1 MSSLVSVGIDVGTT
15 TSQVVVSDLKVTNTA
30 RPGFMPQLD
39 VTESVVRHQSEPI
52 ITPLV
57 NPTEVDVQQLR
68 AFVLGEYAKAGIKPE
83 DVETGAVIITGETA
97 RKDNAAAILAGLS
110 EMAGDFVVSVA
121 GPNLESSIAGRGSG
135 ACAYSSEYFT
145 TVVNVDIG
153 GGSANAAV
161 FTAGKHITSAASMVG
176 GRQLTMDPATGKV
189 LHINPP
195 GEAIIADLGLTIA
208 LGQVPD
214 LGELR
219 RFCDEMAEVVA
230 DLVLGEPHRLGNA
243 VQLTPPYTLPSPPKA
258 VFISGGVGYL
268 LDTDHGPYTLEHI
281 CRYGDVGP
289 LFAEAIRQHPRLS
302 QMNIKIP
309 DQTLRATV
317 MGAASQQVTMSGS
330 TIFID
335 GAKLPIA
342 NVPVIVPEIPD
353 LTSPEV
359 VTQACQDAINRFD
372 GAPQSAAIAPRIPAK
387 LNWNELQTLAQGL
400 AVHMHAIGVT
410 DEPLIV
416 VLEHDHA
423 KVLGQ
428 TLRAH
433 GIVNPLI
440 VVDQVQLGEGDWVD
454 VGEPL
459 FDHTIV
465 PVSVKTLVFY
475 TKD

>member
-1 MSSLVSVGIDVGTT
+1 MANLVSVGIDVGTT
-15 TSQVVVSDLKVTNTA
+15 TSQVVVSDLEVTNTA

-39 VTESVVRHQSEPI
+39 VTESTVRFQSEPI

-57 NPTEVDVQQLR
+57 NPSEVDVQKLR
-68 AFVLGEYAKAGIKPE
+68 EFVLGEYAKAGIKPE

-97 RKDNAAAILAGLS
+97 RTDNAAAILAGLS

-161 FTAGKHITSAASMVG
+161 FTAGTHITSAASMVG
-176 GRQLTMDPATGKV
+176 GRQITTDPATCTIT
-189 LHINPP
+189 HISPP
-195 GEAIIADLGLTIA
+195 GVAIIADLGLNLKI
-208 LGQVPD
+208 GQRPD

-219 RFCDEMAEVVA
+219 KFCDAMSDVVA
-230 DLVLGEPHRLGNA
+230 DLVLGIPHHLGKK
-243 VQLTPPYTLPSPPKA
+243 VELTPPYKLPSQPKA
-258 VFISGGVGYL
+258 VFISGGIGHL
-268 LDTDHGPYTLEHI
+268 LDTDHGPFTLEHV
-281 CRYGDVGP
+281 CRFGDIGP
-289 LFAEAIRQHPRLS
+289 MFAESIRHHPRLS
-302 QMNIKIP
+302 QMNIMIP

-330 TIFID
+330 TIFLD
-335 GAKLPIA
+335 GPKLPIA
-342 NVPVIVPEIPD
+342 NVPVIVPEIDD
-353 LTSPEV
+353 LTSAEA
-359 VTQACQDAINRFD
+359 VTKACQDAIERFD
-372 GAPQSAAIAPRIPAK
+372 GAPQSAAIAPRLPAK
-387 LNWNELQTLAQGL
+387 LNWNQLQTLAEGL
-400 AVHMHAIGVT
+400 AVHMRKIGSAN
-410 DEPLIV
+410 EPLIV

-428 TLRAH
+428 TLRVQ
-433 GIVNPLI
+433 GITNPLI
-440 VVDQVQLGEGDWVD
+440 VVDQVHLGEGDWVD

-459 FDHTIV
+459 FDQTVV